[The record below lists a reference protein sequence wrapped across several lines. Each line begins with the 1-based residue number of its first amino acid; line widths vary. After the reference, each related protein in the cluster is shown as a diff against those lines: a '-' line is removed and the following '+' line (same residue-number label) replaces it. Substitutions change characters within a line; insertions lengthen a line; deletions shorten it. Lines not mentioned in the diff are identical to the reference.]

1 MKKDTL
7 TAFLAGVAVTAAFF
21 AGLGMARG
29 GLDVQKVVLV
39 DGQGQPLVGQGRF
52 LPIGSAPGSS
62 LEIRSSPFGLQVQGL
77 K

>member
-39 DGQGQPLVGQGRF
+39 DGQGQPVMGPGRF
-52 LPIGSAPGSS
+52 LPIGTPGGSAV
-62 LEIRSSPFGLQVQGL
+62 EIRSSGFGLQVKGI